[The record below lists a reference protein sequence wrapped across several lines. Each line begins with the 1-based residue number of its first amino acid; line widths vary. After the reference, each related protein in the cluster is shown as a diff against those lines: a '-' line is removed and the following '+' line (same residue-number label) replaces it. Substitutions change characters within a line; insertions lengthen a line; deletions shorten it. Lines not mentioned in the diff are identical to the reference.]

1 MTFAAYSIIMFE
13 KLKAKWGIKS
23 NWDVVAILIVFA
35 ISGSSIMFVKPIWF
49 KIFGVTDATAGW
61 LKFIIWL
68 AMVFPTYQA
77 FLLIYV
83 PSGLTGLSVNCH
95 RPLLSWYLYIS
106 QHWPLKK
113 SS

>member
-1 MTFAAYSIIMFE
+1 MIE

-35 ISGSSIMFVKPIWF
+35 ISGSSIMFVKPVWF
-49 KIFGVTDATAGW
+49 HLFGVTEATPMW

-77 FLLIYV
+77 FLLIYGFIFGQFKFFWAKEV
-83 PSGLTGLSVNCH
+83 KMAQAVGRLF
-95 RPLLSWYLYIS
+95 
-106 QHWPLKK
+106 KK
-113 SS
+113 RTPKHMKGVDDK